1 MLIELAR
8 EDYINLT
15 GIDYSPTAIELS
27 KCIAADQSFDI
38 EYKVLD
44 LLDSSNITETLDD
57 RQFDVVHDKGTY
69 DAISLHPDD
78 PSSKRNA
85 YITNVHN
92 MTTDDG
98 LFILTSCNWTE
109 DELSVQFEGRFVKHK
124 VIPTPTFRFG
134 GKTGS
139 VITQIVFKKVL

>member
-8 EDYINLT
+8 EDYTNLT
-15 GIDYSPTAIELS
+15 GIDYSSNAIELS
-27 KCIAADQSFDI
+27 KSIAADQNLNI

-44 LLDSSNITETLDD
+44 LLDSANITETLND

-78 PSSKRNA
+78 PTGKRNA
-85 YITNVHN
+85 YITNVHRITSEN
-92 MTTDDG
+92 G

-109 DELSVQFEGRFVKHK
+109 DELNTHFDGRFIRHK
-124 VIPTPTFRFG
+124 LIPTPTFKFG
-134 GKTGS
+134 GTTGS
-139 VITQIVFKKVL
+139 VITQVVFKKVL